1 MKNFV
6 KGLMGV
12 MLIVIAIGTIFYW
25 EVYGRQ
31 NFLYKDIVVLN
42 KDVDKNEVITS
53 EMVEYKKV
61 EQTTLI
67 DNAIDDDLSIV
78 GKAAKNYI
86 PGGVQLVKEY
96 FENSEL
102 VLDEDQYIFRIPLE
116 WLKAFPNTLRRGDV
130 IYFYEVDTGTIQHDT
145 TEGQIILNNKEVSN
159 NEPITSAV
167 VAYVKDGS
175 NNEVITLS
183 EEDRY
188 NGSNVINEIEIVTD
202 VDTVN
207 LLRESIDN
215 KKIFIIMYQ

>member
-12 MLIVIAIGTIFYW
+12 ILIVIAIGTIFYW

-31 NFLYKDIVVLN
+31 NFLYKDIVVLTEN
-42 KDVDKNEVITS
+42 VNKNEVITG
-53 EMVEYKKV
+53 EMVEYKKI

-67 DNAIDDDLSIV
+67 DDVIDDASSIV

-86 PGGVQLVKEY
+86 PKGVQLVEEY
-96 FENSEL
+96 FEDSQL
-102 VLDEDQYIFRIPLE
+102 VLDEGQYIFRIPLE

-130 IYFYEVDTGTIQHDT
+130 IYFYEVNTGTVQHNT
-145 TEGQIILNNKEVSN
+145 TEGEIISNNKEVLKSK
-159 NEPITSAV
+159 PITSAV

-202 VDTVN
+202 IDTVN
-207 LLRESIDN
+207 LLRKSIN
-215 KKIFIIMYQ
+215 NQKIFIIMYQ